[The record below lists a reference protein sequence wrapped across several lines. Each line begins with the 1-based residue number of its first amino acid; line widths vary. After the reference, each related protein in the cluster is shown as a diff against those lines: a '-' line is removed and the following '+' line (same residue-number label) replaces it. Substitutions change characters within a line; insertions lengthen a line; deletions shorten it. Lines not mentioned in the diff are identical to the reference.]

1 MLHMMVFLVGK
12 PPTVLPGVGEW
23 SVPLFGAAAAFC
35 NYSAAVL
42 KAVIVVS
49 QCNEILLSTALAFTN
64 SLAFYLSTMLR
75 LNAFFRLT
83 LTGVIF
89 SQEELHQRGPTQT
102 CRSSSRSP
110 LCCVGGRTVSRLK
123 SALHAVSAICCCLLS
138 VCMALIHVAP
148 MALSTLC
155 RDFRPRVSTIR
166 TLCGC
171 TRALLSTLQTV
182 TGFCTR
188 ILKTVCSVLSLISSS

>member
-1 MLHMMVFLVGK
+1 MLKAAAERVLPEMLQMMVFLVGK

-83 LTGVIF
+83 LAGVIF
-89 SQEELHQRGPTQT
+89 SREELHQRGLTQTCRT
-102 CRSSSRSP
+102 CRSSSCSC
-110 LCCVGGRTVSRLK
+110 LCCAGGRTVSWLK
-123 SALHAVSAICCCLLS
+123 SALHAVSAICC
-138 VCMALIHVAP
+138 IE
-148 MALSTLC
+148 
-155 RDFRPRVSTIR
+155 
-166 TLCGC
+166 
-171 TRALLSTLQTV
+171 
-182 TGFCTR
+182 
-188 ILKTVCSVLSLISSS
+188 LKSKNFLKSQVVDLYAV